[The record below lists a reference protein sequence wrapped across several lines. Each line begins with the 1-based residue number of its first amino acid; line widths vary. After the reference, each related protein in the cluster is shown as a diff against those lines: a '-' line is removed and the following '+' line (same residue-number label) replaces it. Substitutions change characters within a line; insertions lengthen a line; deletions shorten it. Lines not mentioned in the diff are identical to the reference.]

1 MSVRFGEVF
10 FWVAMLRIG
19 AIASELHSWL
29 IPWIK
34 CQVIEFKSRIHTSE
48 VTIMQGVPSKQPV
61 DSAARKALD
70 RIYLAAAALGATCIA
85 LIAVLMVAQSL
96 GRQFGF
102 TTGAVND
109 IVSWLCAAAAFF
121 TMAHAFKHGDF
132 VRVTLLLE
140 QMGVATRRKLELGS
154 LSIAVVA
161 CGYLAFW
168 ACRFTFQSWEFN
180 EPAQGLLPIPIWI
193 PQSSFALGAVLLL
206 VAVIDE
212 FVIVVRGG
220 VPTFVRLVAERHA
233 KGDFSS
239 DL

>member
-1 MSVRFGEVF
+1 MMHRSSSSRSVNS
-10 FWVAMLRIG
+10 ALR
-19 AIASELHSWL
+19 
-29 IPWIK
+29 
-34 CQVIEFKSRIHTSE
+34 Q
-48 VTIMQGVPSKQPV
+48 
-61 DSAARKALD
+61 ALD
-70 RIYLAAAALGATCIA
+70 RMYLAAAALGAACIA
-85 LIAVLMVAQSL
+85 LICVLMVAQSL
-96 GRQFGF
+96 GRQLGF

-109 IVSWLCAAAAFF
+109 VVSWLCAAAAFF

-140 QMGVATRRKLELGS
+140 RVSVATRRRLELGS
-154 LSIAVVA
+154 LFIAVVA
-161 CGYLAFW
+161 CSYLAFW

-206 VAVIDE
+206 VAVVDE

-220 VPTFVRLVAERHA
+220 VPTFVRLVEERHA

-239 DL
+239 DV